1 MSIQD
6 WSAVVVALIAVLS
19 GVYGLLR
26 WLVKNW
32 LNELK
37 PNGGTSVKDAVTRLD
52 IEVKSQSTRI
62 DDIHAML
69 RVLIERKK

>member
-1 MSIQD
+1 MSVQD

>member
-37 PNGGTSVKDAVTRLD
+37 PNGGMSVKDAVTRLD

>member
-37 PNGGTSVKDAVTRLD
+37 PNGGMSVKDAVTRLD

-69 RVLIERKK
+69 RVLVERKK

>member
-1 MSIQD
+1 MSVQD
-6 WSAVVVALIAVLS
+6 WSAVAVALIAVLS

-37 PNGGTSVKDAVTRLD
+37 PNGGLSVKDAVTRLD
-52 IEVKSQSTRI
+52 IEVKSQGTRI

-69 RVLIERKK
+69 RVLISRKK

>member
-1 MSIQD
+1 MSVQD
-6 WSAVVVALIAVLS
+6 WSALAVALIAVLS

-37 PNGGTSVKDAVTRLD
+37 PNGGASVKDAVTRLD
-52 IEVKSQSTRI
+52 IEVKNQSTRI

>member
-1 MSIQD
+1 MSVQD
-6 WSAVVVALIAVLS
+6 WSAVVVALIAVFS

-37 PNGGTSVKDAVTRLD
+37 PNGGMSVKDAVTRLD

-69 RVLIERKK
+69 LVLIERKK

>member
-6 WSAVVVALIAVLS
+6 WSALAVALIAVLS

-37 PNGGTSVKDAVTRLD
+37 PNGGASVKDAVTRLD
-52 IEVKSQSTRI
+52 IEVKNQSTRI

>member
-37 PNGGTSVKDAVTRLD
+37 PNGGLSVKDAVTRLD

>member
-1 MSIQD
+1 MSVQD
-6 WSAVVVALIAVLS
+6 WGTVVITGIAVLT

-37 PNGGTSVKDAVTRLD
+37 PNGGASLKDAVCRLD
-52 IEVKSQSTRI
+52 TQVRDQGKRI
-62 DDIHAML
+62 DDIYSML
-69 RVLIERKK
+69 YVYTRKEK

>member
-6 WSAVVVALIAVLS
+6 WSAVAVALIAVLS

-37 PNGGTSVKDAVTRLD
+37 PNGGMSVKDAVTRLD

>member
-1 MSIQD
+1 MSVQD

-37 PNGGTSVKDAVTRLD
+37 PNGGMSVKDAVTRLD
-52 IEVKSQSTRI
+52 IEVKNQGTRI

>member
-1 MSIQD
+1 MSVQD
-6 WSAVVVALIAVLS
+6 WSAVAVALIAVLS
-19 GVYGLLR
+19 AVYGLLR

-52 IEVKSQSTRI
+52 IEVKNQGTRI

>member
-1 MSIQD
+1 MSVQD
-6 WSAVVVALIAVLS
+6 WSALAVALIAVLS

-37 PNGGTSVKDAVTRLD
+37 PNGGASVKDAVTRLD

>member
-6 WSAVVVALIAVLS
+6 WSAVLVALIAVLS

-37 PNGGTSVKDAVTRLD
+37 PNGGLSVKDAVTRLD

>member
-1 MSIQD
+1 MSVQD
-6 WSAVVVALIAVLS
+6 WSAVVVALIAALS

-37 PNGGTSVKDAVTRLD
+37 PNGGTSLKDAVNRLD
-52 IEVKSQSTRI
+52 IEVKSQSKRI
-62 DDIHAML
+62 DDIHAMI

>member
-1 MSIQD
+1 MSVQD
-6 WSAVVVALIAVLS
+6 YATIIMTGIAVLT

-37 PNGGTSVKDAVTRLD
+37 PNGGASLRDAVNRLDTQVKDQG
-52 IEVKSQSTRI
+52 KRI
-62 DDIHAML
+62 DDIYSML
-69 RVLIERKK
+69 YIHVRKEK

>member
-1 MSIQD
+1 MSVQD
-6 WSAVVVALIAVLS
+6 WSAVVVALIAALS

-26 WLVKNW
+26 WLVRNW

-37 PNGGTSVKDAVTRLD
+37 PNGGTSVKDAVNRLD
-52 IEVKSQSTRI
+52 IEVKNQSIRI

>member
-1 MSIQD
+1 MSVQD

-52 IEVKSQSTRI
+52 IEVKNQGTRI

>member
-6 WSAVVVALIAVLS
+6 WSALAVALIAVLS